1 MRHFGEDTA
10 YTNMSKLYK
19 QRKLEKIYRKYGF
32 DAKRLEFLKEELA
45 KVVNEVDLIELQ
57 KYS

>member
-1 MRHFGEDTA
+1 
-10 YTNMSKLYK
+10 MSKLYK